1 MGHLCAAKD
10 FSFRPTV
17 DSSAEQAENDW
28 MLSRIWVRKGAL
40 ASSGGLLAEMASGIL
55 GQTEGETPVAVEL
68 TGPRRQKRADSVGP
82 VLQGSEQKISQKGA
96 AGQIEPEGGGRPSL
110 SPVQR
115 LKMHP
120 VAKVGMYLEN
130 RDSEGMKALSEGRQP
145 IRVDSSAGSGDRTP
159 LLKQESLSA
168 HPVTV
173 EGIKSQR
180 AGTGRRDLQRAAAE
194 TDLGTAASEHLQAPF
209 PSAKVEASRLSAT
222 AEEAFRHLPHGTH
235 SPSTPVRRAASEVAV
250 QLNRQGLEP
259 SVISQVVQNA
269 RILKSNP
276 HAEIKMRL
284 KPEQLGQVRI
294 RLVIQNSAISA
305 DVSVENPDVREII
318 TANLNQLR
326 ESLLQEGILV
336 ENFNVSVD
344 SEGRSGKGE
353 SEVPW
358 LSDLQD
364 DLSAPEKADDDD
376 MVGNPWGLYPVMISV
391 REHLVDYTA

>member
-1 MGHLCAAKD
+1 M
-10 FSFRPTV
+10 
-17 DSSAEQAENDW
+17 
-28 MLSRIWVRKGAL
+28 
-40 ASSGGLLAEMASGIL
+40 
-55 GQTEGETPVAVEL
+55 
-68 TGPRRQKRADSVGP
+68 
-82 VLQGSEQKISQKGA
+82 
-96 AGQIEPEGGGRPSL
+96 
-110 SPVQR
+110 
-115 LKMHP
+115 
-120 VAKVGMYLEN
+120 
-130 RDSEGMKALSEGRQP
+130 
-145 IRVDSSAGSGDRTP
+145 
-159 LLKQESLSA
+159 
-168 HPVTV
+168 
-173 EGIKSQR
+173 
-180 AGTGRRDLQRAAAE
+180 
-194 TDLGTAASEHLQAPF
+194 
-209 PSAKVEASRLSAT
+209 
-222 AEEAFRHLPHGTH
+222 
-235 SPSTPVRRAASEVAV
+235 
-250 QLNRQGLEP
+250 
-259 SVISQVVQNA
+259 SQVVQNA

-305 DVSVENPDVREII
+305 DVSVENPEVREII

-376 MVGNPWGLYPVMISV
+376 MAGNPWGLYPVMISV